1 MGATEVRQKEASGK
15 FMAQLSC
22 AALVGLGTM
31 KVYQKMFTLKARKMD
46 NPTLWMLIA
55 GGLVIAELMTGT
67 FYLLMLSLGAAAAAL
82 TAYAGGALTWQIVTA
97 AFVGG
102 AAAVL
107 WHMKKSLNTEAL
119 DSNVPLDIG
128 ETVTVDAWDAQG
140 HTQVKY
146 RGAQWAAVC
155 SSNAAL
161 ETGLHRIS
169 EMHGNRL
176 VLEKI

>member
-1 MGATEVRQKEASGK
+1 
-15 FMAQLSC
+15 
-22 AALVGLGTM
+22 
-31 KVYQKMFTLKARKMD
+31 MD
-46 NPTLWMLIA
+46 NPTLWLIVA

-82 TAYAGGALTWQIVTA
+82 TAYAGGTLTWQIVTA

-102 AAAVL
+102 AAVVV
-107 WHMKKSLNTEAL
+107 WHLKKPISNDAL
-119 DSNVPLDIG
+119 DSNVHLDIG

-155 SSNAAL
+155 TPNAAL
-161 ETGLHRIS
+161 EPGLHRIS
-169 EMHGNRL
+169 EMQGNRL